1 MKTRT
6 KRQTRLWN
14 ATFFLSIIF
23 GLILIAAGI
32 SEMAASTEISRVVLG
47 IALVFV
53 GAFYLMFLRREIDS
67 RCKHLGEKEDE
78 QKLCKGKKKRI

>member
-1 MKTRT
+1 MKKQT
-6 KRQTRLWN
+6 KREIYLWN
-14 ATFFLSIIF
+14 ASLLISISF
-23 GLILIAAGI
+23 AILLVVAGI
-32 SEMAASTEISRVVLG
+32 SEIAASTEFSRVVLG